1 MITDAA
7 GANVASMAFHFG
19 NKENFYS
26 AVMECVADI
35 VRQDYSPFWEEVEQ
49 AHQGR
54 TPSPDEAWGLIEK
67 YVDLLLSIIAHAT
80 PNGLSDNMAI
90 LNLLFREQLTPPHGR
105 YPLTSVLCK
114 KSEAMLNLLLTDLW
128 QFKDDQTAAIVSR
141 TVTGAIISFGEHP
154 MFIRRALNEA
164 DDAKLGA
171 DVWGTLRSFIL
182 NSIKSYQPR
191 RGESAVTL

>member
-19 NKENFYS
+19 NKENSYS

-67 YVDLLLSIIAHAT
+67 YVEIGRAH
-80 PNGLSDNMAI
+80 
-90 LNLLFREQLTPPHGR
+90 
-105 YPLTSVLCK
+105 V
-114 KSEAMLNLLLTDLW
+114 
-128 QFKDDQTAAIVSR
+128 
-141 TVTGAIISFGEHP
+141 
-154 MFIRRALNEA
+154 
-164 DDAKLGA
+164 
-171 DVWGTLRSFIL
+171 
-182 NSIKSYQPR
+182 
-191 RGESAVTL
+191 